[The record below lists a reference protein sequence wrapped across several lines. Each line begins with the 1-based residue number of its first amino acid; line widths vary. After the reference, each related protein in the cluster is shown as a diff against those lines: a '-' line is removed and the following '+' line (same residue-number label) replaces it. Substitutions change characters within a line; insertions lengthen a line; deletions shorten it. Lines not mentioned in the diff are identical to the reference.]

1 MTNSNTTS
9 TGPSTLLRDLRPGVV
24 ARAEVRLVQGYQAL
38 MAGRPSPCRY
48 YPTCSTYA
56 TEAISTHGA
65 VRGTYLAMWRVL
77 RCNPWG
83 SHGIDLVP
91 LPKEKVNPE

>member
-1 MTNSNTTS
+1 MTNSTI
-9 TGPSTLLRDLRPGVV
+9 TLNKPYSSPDHRMSLS
-24 ARAEVRLVQGYQAL
+24 ARALRRLVLGYRYV

-48 YPTCSTYA
+48 YPTCSSYA
-56 TEAISTHGA
+56 LEALEVHGA
-65 VRGTYLAMWRVL
+65 ARGSYLAVRRIL

-91 LPKEKVNPE
+91 LQKEKVNPE

>member
-1 MTNSNTTS
+1 MTNSTTILKQPYGS
-9 TGPSTLLRDLRPGVV
+9 ADRRISLTTRALR
-24 ARAEVRLVQGYQAL
+24 RLILGYRYV

-48 YPTCSTYA
+48 HPTCSTYA
-56 TEAISTHGA
+56 LEALEIHGA
-65 VRGTYLAMWRVL
+65 ARGSYLAARRIL

-83 SHGIDLVP
+83 PHGIDLVP

>member
-1 MTNSNTTS
+1 MTNSITILKHPYDS
-9 TGPSTLLRDLRPGVV
+9 TDRRLSLATRGLR
-24 ARAEVRLVQGYQAL
+24 RLVLGYRYV

-48 YPTCSTYA
+48 HPTCSSYA
-56 TEAISTHGA
+56 LEALEIHGA
-65 VRGTYLAMWRVL
+65 GRGSYLAARRIL

-91 LPKEKVNPE
+91 LPSEKVNPK

>member
-1 MTNSNTTS
+1 MTNSTT
-9 TGPSTLLRDLRPGVV
+9 TLNKPSDSAEYRLSPVSRALRGVV
-24 ARAEVRLVQGYQAL
+24 VAYRYVT
-38 MAGRPSPCRY
+38 AGRPSPCRY
-48 YPTCSTYA
+48 HPTCSSYA
-56 TEAISTHGA
+56 LEALELHGA
-65 VRGTYLAMWRVL
+65 ARGSYLTVRRIL

>member
-1 MTNSNTTS
+1 MTNSINISSEPFGLANPQTS
-9 TGPSTLLRDLRPGVV
+9 WPARVLRRVV
-24 ARAEVRLVQGYQAL
+24 LAYRYV
-38 MAGRPSPCRY
+38 MAGKPSPCRY
-48 YPTCSTYA
+48 HPTCSSYA
-56 TEAISTHGA
+56 LEALEVHGA
-65 VRGTYLAMWRVL
+65 ARGSYLAVRRIL